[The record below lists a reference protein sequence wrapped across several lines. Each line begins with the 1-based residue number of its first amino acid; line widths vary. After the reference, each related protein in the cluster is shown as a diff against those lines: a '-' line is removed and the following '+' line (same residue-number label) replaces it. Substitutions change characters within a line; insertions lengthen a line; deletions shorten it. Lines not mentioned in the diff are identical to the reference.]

1 MLKMSARTG
10 LKPGVRRSNGKRV
23 TGAPQD
29 LQKLASATT
38 IG

>member
-1 MLKMSARTG
+1 LNPEF
-10 LKPGVRRSNGKRV
+10 LRSSGKRV

>member
-1 MLKMSARTG
+1 MTG
-10 LKPGVRRSNGKRV
+10 LNPGSRRISGYRV
-23 TGAPQD
+23 SGAPQD